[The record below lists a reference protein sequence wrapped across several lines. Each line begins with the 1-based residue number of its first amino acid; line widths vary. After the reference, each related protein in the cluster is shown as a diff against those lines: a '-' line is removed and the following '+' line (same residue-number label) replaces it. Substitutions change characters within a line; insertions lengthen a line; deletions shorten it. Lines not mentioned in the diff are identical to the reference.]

1 MVLQTFRLQ
10 GEIPTLNTDIAFVD
24 IEKWLGKAKVQ
35 ASSQGRPSMALNIRT
50 AAATDADAIQRIYA
64 PIVLNTAI
72 SFEETPPSIT
82 EIAHRITKTL
92 QTYPYL
98 VAEEQGEIKGYAYAS
113 QHRARPAYRW
123 AVDVTV
129 YIAESVRRQGVGR
142 ELYGTLLSIL
152 EKQGFHSA
160 YAGIAQ
166 PNEGSVGLH
175 ESLGFTQIGMYP
187 EVGFKLGKWHDV
199 GYWRLGLNQATP
211 PLEPIIFPELEVA
224 SQ

>member
-1 MVLQTFRLQ
+1 
-10 GEIPTLNTDIAFVD
+10 
-24 IEKWLGKAKVQ
+24 
-35 ASSQGRPSMALNIRT
+35 MALKIRT
-50 AAATDADAIQRIYA
+50 AKVADAVTIQRIYA
-64 PIVLNTAI
+64 PIVSTTAI
-72 SFEETPPSIT
+72 SFEEIPPSA
-82 EIAHRITKTL
+82 EGIAQRIATTL

-98 VAEEQGEIKGYAYAS
+98 VAEEGGEIKGYAYAS

-129 YIAESVRRQGVGR
+129 YIAESARRQGVGR
-142 ELYGTLLSIL
+142 ELYETLLPIL
-152 EKQGFHSA
+152 EQQRFRAA

-175 ESLGFTQIGMYP
+175 ESLGFVLVGTYP

-199 GYWRLGLNQATP
+199 GYWRLGLCQVTP
-211 PLEPIIFPELEVA
+211 PLEPILFPELEVA